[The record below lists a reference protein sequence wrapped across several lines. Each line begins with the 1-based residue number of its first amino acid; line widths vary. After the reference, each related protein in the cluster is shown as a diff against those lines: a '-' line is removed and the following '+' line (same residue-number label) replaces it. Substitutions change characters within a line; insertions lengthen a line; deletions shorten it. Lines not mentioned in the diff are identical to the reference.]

1 MGSRSMIFHKN
12 YLSSNF
18 LYNKLH
24 DIFIYKVTDVEKLN
38 QKKKNNLMLDGQ
50 KTSVSHKKVFLKK
63 NKYGLVTA

>member
-12 YLSSNF
+12 YLFSNF

-63 NKYGLVTA
+63 INMVW